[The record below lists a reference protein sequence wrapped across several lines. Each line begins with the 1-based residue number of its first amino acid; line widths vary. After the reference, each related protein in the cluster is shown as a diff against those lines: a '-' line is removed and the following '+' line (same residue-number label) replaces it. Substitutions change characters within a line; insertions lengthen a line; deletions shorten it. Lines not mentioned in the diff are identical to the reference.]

1 MLDIGGN
8 KGQVFFPHHDH
19 LDYVDVETEADNCQV
34 CHHTTEPPAIPSTC
48 GACHGT
54 TDAPSR
60 KDAFHDNCKNC
71 HREAG
76 GPTKCTACHN
86 P

>member
-1 MLDIGGN
+1 MLDLNGN

-19 LDYVDVETEADNCQV
+19 LDYVTAESEADNCQV
-34 CHHTTEPPAIPSTC
+34 CHHKTSPPAVPPSC
-48 GACHGT
+48 GSCHGT
-54 TDAPSR
+54 GDAPSR
-60 KDAFHDNCKNC
+60 KDAFHGTCKNC
-71 HREAG
+71 HREEG